1 MKRVVYTPGVWDLL
15 HMGHLNLIKRA
26 KLCGDHLVVGVCS
39 DSTTKAT
46 KGELPTI
53 NQQSRADLLAAIR
66 YVDEVY
72 IYNEP
77 DQIAP
82 LSTLNVNVF
91 VVGEEF
97 GNQGVPEHAKALRYC
112 SENNIKIV
120 RIKRYFA
127 F

>member
-66 YVDEVY
+66 YVDEVF
-72 IYNEP
+72 
-77 DQIAP
+77 
-82 LSTLNVNVF
+82 LRLNF
-91 VVGEEF
+91 F
-97 GNQGVPEHAKALRYC
+97 
-112 SENNIKIV
+112 
-120 RIKRYFA
+120 FA
-127 F
+127 TAQFTWGDFFYPQDFLPNFF